1 MAFGQPSA
9 VDSGQR
15 THSRST
21 SKPQATCLPLSHKT
35 RRDIISLTGQK
46 QGCPV
51 RRAGSCHCNQ
61 MPFEGAK
68 DAQEALTAPSIS
80 MMDGTCE
87 LCRMGEKESRHSPM
101 AHSSP
106 RWDVQTS
113 TFLEDALLVSTGQA
127 ALCPPS
133 RNLSNPVH
141 ISCTWTLPIQSSPIR
156 ELPNTRDVVP
166 KKALQ
171 RQGSTST
178 DNIHLSKDSR
188 SSPPTQ
194 QDTSSIPPPS
204 IHACPVTA
212 SPAHSLHHSHSHP
225 LQLKIPS
232 ALPGGRASPTS
243 RLHPNTQRKERT
255 NQFGQMG

>member
-1 MAFGQPSA
+1 M
-9 VDSGQR
+9 
-15 THSRST
+15 
-21 SKPQATCLPLSHKT
+21 
-35 RRDIISLTGQK
+35 
-46 QGCPV
+46 

-61 MPFEGAK
+61 MLFEGAK

-106 RWDVQTS
+106 RWDAQTS
-113 TFLEDALLVSTGQA
+113 TFLEDALLVPTGQA

-171 RQGSTST
+171 RQDSTST

-204 IHACPVTA
+204 INACPVTA
-212 SPAHSLHHSHSHP
+212 SPAHSLHHSP
-225 LQLKIPS
+225 LSSS
-232 ALPGGRASPTS
+232 ATQNPQCPPWRKGELHLWASPK
-243 RLHPNTQRKERT
+243 HQRKERT
-255 NQFGQMG
+255 NSAGWDNTHTLPQHWGG

>member
-1 MAFGQPSA
+1 M
-9 VDSGQR
+9 
-15 THSRST
+15 
-21 SKPQATCLPLSHKT
+21 
-35 RRDIISLTGQK
+35 
-46 QGCPV
+46 

-61 MPFEGAK
+61 MLFEGAK

-106 RWDVQTS
+106 RWDAQTS

-171 RQGSTST
+171 RHALHFNRQHSPEQRLQVLPTYPTGHIVHPSPFNPCMSCNSLPSPLSSPLPTLILCNSKSPVPSLEEGRAPPLGFT
-178 DNIHLSKDSR
+178 QTPREKREQIRPDGITHTHTTPALGRLSK
-188 SSPPTQ
+188 
-194 QDTSSIPPPS
+194 QD
-204 IHACPVTA
+204 
-212 SPAHSLHHSHSHP
+212 
-225 LQLKIPS
+225 
-232 ALPGGRASPTS
+232 
-243 RLHPNTQRKERT
+243 
-255 NQFGQMG
+255 